1 VASKPGG
8 GNRSAVVSFAKN
20 NIQINRNTS
29 TDSDES
35 QEHKKEITI
44 ETSSNLDTNLYDSH
58 EKKKE
63 GDGHHSKSG
72 SATCTGHYTP
82 KSLGKVKIKNYK
94 IKKVLVFESEAYHEA
109 HGHAHKHEH
118 VDINTLTKE

>member
-35 QEHKKEITI
+35 QDNKKLGNEITI
-44 ETSSNLDTNLYDSH
+44 ETSSNLDTN
-58 EKKKE
+58 
-63 GDGHHSKSG
+63 
-72 SATCTGHYTP
+72 
-82 KSLGKVKIKNYK
+82 
-94 IKKVLVFESEAYHEA
+94 
-109 HGHAHKHEH
+109 
-118 VDINTLTKE
+118 